1 MTTKRS
7 FHYGDVDGK
16 FERAMR
22 HGGLTVEARKR
33 ARQRAAAARANDL
46 AERRSR
52 DRIAA
57 HRLQEEVVETAL
69 TEFSEALRMER
80 EEAAQKAE
88 SRFMEMARQRE
99 IPGTV
104 MSILREVATLYRVPV
119 DLLLDTACR
128 KRDLTIARHAAAYT
142 IRALK
147 LGRSF
152 PRIARWFGQDH
163 TTILS
168 AVRAHA
174 RKHDLPEL
182 TKLGPRIKRKKIA
195 NDNGA

>member
-1 MTTKRS
+1 MTAKRS

-22 HGGLTVEARKR
+22 HGGLTAEARKR
-33 ARQRAAAARANDL
+33 ARRRAAAARAKEL

-57 HRLQEEVVETAL
+57 YRLQEEVVEAAL
-69 TEFSEALRMER
+69 TEFSEAMRKER
-80 EEAAQKAE
+80 EQAAREAE
-88 SRFMEMARQRE
+88 SRFLDIARQRE
-99 IPGTV
+99 IPATV
-104 MSILREVATLYRVPV
+104 ISILREVASLYRVPV
-119 DLLLDTACR
+119 DLLVERRCTQR
-128 KRDLTIARHAAAYT
+128 KVTTARHAAAYT
-142 IRALK
+142 IRALNV
-147 LGRSF
+147 GRSF